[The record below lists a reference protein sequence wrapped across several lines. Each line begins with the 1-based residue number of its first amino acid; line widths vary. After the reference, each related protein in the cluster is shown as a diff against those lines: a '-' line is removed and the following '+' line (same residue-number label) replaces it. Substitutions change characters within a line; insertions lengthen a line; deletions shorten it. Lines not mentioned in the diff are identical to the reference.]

1 MADSMQEIETEE
13 VQIELEQ
20 EETTQQE
27 VVVEEPQSDGDI
39 IVEQTGS
46 DSEDKDVAD
55 KEVADY
61 SESVKKRINKLTY
74 KIKEAER
81 REQAAIEYAKN
92 VQNELNKTNE
102 NLSQK
107 DKSLYDEYSAR
118 VESQL
123 ASAEDRYKTAY
134 DIGDTDAMMESQKDV
149 AKLAVELESLNR
161 VKPEKSETPVKQ
173 DVGEQV
179 QQNLNQQVQTTP
191 SPDPKAQEWA
201 KKNDWFGTDLAMTTS
216 AFAFHRELVE
226 TEGFDPSSDDYYQ
239 EIDKR
244 MVDSFPHKF
253 NNGGEVSRMN
263 NVQENVAAPSR
274 GARGKTGKGRT
285 VKLSP
290 SQVAIAKRL
299 GVPLEEYAKH
309 IKT

>member
-1 MADSMQEIETEE
+1 MADPMQETEE
-13 VQIELEQ
+13 VQIELEG
-20 EETTQQE
+20 EEATTE
-27 VVVEEPQSDGDI
+27 EAVVVEETQPEETQPE
-39 IVEQTGS
+39 VQET
-46 DSEDKDVAD
+46 SEDSTE

-81 REQAAIEYAKN
+81 REQAALDYAKN
-92 VQNELNKTNE
+92 VQEELNKTNE

-118 VESQL
+118 VASQL
-123 ASAEDRYKTAY
+123 ATAEDKYKTAY
-134 DIGDTDAMMESQKDV
+134 DLGDTDAMLEHQKDV

-161 VKPEKSETPVKQ
+161 VKPEEEQKSETTNVE
-173 DVGEQV
+173 EQV
-179 QQNLNQQVQTTP
+179 QQQATEQAQAQPT
-191 SPDPKAQEWA
+191 PDPKAQDWA
-201 KKNDWFGTDLAMTTS
+201 KKNEWFGTDLAMTTS

-226 TEGFDPSSDDYYQ
+226 SEGFDPSSDEYYQ

-244 MVDSFPHKF
+244 MVENFPHKF
-253 NNGGEVSRMN
+253 NVGEVSQTN

>member
-1 MADSMQEIETEE
+1 MAETMQETETNE
-13 VQIELEQ
+13 VQIELEN
-20 EETTQQE
+20 EEATTE
-27 VVVEEPQSDGDI
+27 EAVVVEETQPEEAQ
-39 IVEQTGS
+39 VEVEET
-46 DSEDKDVAD
+46 SEDSTE

-81 REQAAIEYAKN
+81 REQAALEYAKN
-92 VQNELNKTNE
+92 VQEQLNKTNE

-118 VESQL
+118 VASQL
-123 ASAEDRYKTAY
+123 ATAEDKYKAAY
-134 DIGDTDAMMESQKDV
+134 DLGDTDAMLEHQKDV

-161 VKPEKSETPVKQ
+161 VKPDE
-173 DVGEQV
+173 EQKTQTTNVEEEV
-179 QQNLNQQVQTTP
+179 QQKATEQAQAQPT
-191 SPDPKAQEWA
+191 PDPKAQEWA
-201 KKNDWFGTDLAMTTS
+201 KKNEWFGTDLAMTTS

-226 TEGFDPSSDDYYQ
+226 NEGFDPSSDEYYQ

-244 MVDSFPHKF
+244 MVENFPHKF
-253 NNGGEVSRMN
+253 NGGEVSQTN